1 MNVGLIDVDN
11 WGNMKNCFPNLP
23 LMKIS
28 SFYKRH
34 DHSVEWYEE
43 GKDYDLVFK
52 SKVFSFTPDIPV
64 LGDVVEVRSGG
75 SGYFIHLKDGKE
87 VFDKECHRNLID
99 QIEHSYP
106 DYGLYRITD
115 TAFGFMSRGCPRGCH
130 FCHVKAKEGLRS
142 YKVADLSEFWHG
154 QKKIELLDPN
164 TFACKD
170 WKDILT
176 QLINSGAEVN
186 FNQGVDIRV
195 LNAEKIEY
203 LMQVK
208 VKHVHFAW
216 DRYEDKDLILP
227 RLKQFKEVSEWGKH
241 KVTVYVLVNFNTT
254 LEQDVERCETIRSLG
269 FNPYVQR
276 YDKEHIPRGSDLNK
290 LARWCNWKKF
300 LWNIES
306 FEEYKRAYNE
316 GLISK

>member
-64 LGDVVEVRSGG
+64 IGDVVEVRSGG

-106 DYGLYRITD
+106 DYGLYGITN

-130 FCHVKAKEGLRS
+130 FCHVEAKEGRRS
-142 YKVADLSEFWHG
+142 YKVADLSEFWSG
-154 QKKIELLDPN
+154 QKKIELMDPN

-176 QLINSGAEVN
+176 QLINSGSLVN
-186 FNQGVDIRV
+186 FNQGVDVRI
-195 LNAEKIEY
+195 LNSEKVQY
-203 LMQVK
+203 LQKVK
-208 VKHVHFAW
+208 LKHVHFAFDRFEDW
-216 DRYEDKDLILP
+216 DIVTRNLLKVRDITGWRRDKVSVYIL
-227 RLKQFKEVSEWGKH
+227 
-241 KVTVYVLVNFNTT
+241 TNFNTT
-254 LEQDVERCETIRSLG
+254 FEQDLKRCLFVRDVCG
-269 FNPYVQR
+269 FQPYVMR
-276 YDKEHIPRGSDLNK
+276 YDKEHIPRGADVNA
-290 LARWCNWKKF
+290 LARWMNWKQF
-300 LWNIES
+300 CWTVPT
-306 FEEYKRAYNE
+306 FEDYKRLRKE
-316 GLISK
+316 GKV